1 MSIHTLNILQHLRQG
16 YSNVYEHFVDTRY
29 NWLRLLIIHCNSF
42 ISINKTYYVTFM
54 KPTLKSDVVINKRK
68 NYVKMR
74 KL

>member
-16 YSNVYEHFVDTRY
+16 YANVYEHFVDTRY
-29 NWLRLLIIHCNSF
+29 NWLRLMIIHCNSF
-42 ISINKTYYVTFM
+42 ISINKTYYVTSM
-54 KPTLKSDVVINKRK
+54 KLTLKSDVVINKGK